1 MTRSVWRIWAAAIV
15 GAVVLIRSLP
25 SMAQDEP
32 APLPGFRELEAAGA
46 TIGEIR
52 IVARDIFD
60 PADPKE
66 DKLLF
71 RWANALHIQTRP
83 GVIERELLFRTGD
96 SLSARL
102 IEETER
108 NLASLRILYSV
119 RIRPIAWRDGVVD
132 IEVETRDTWSLDVGA
147 SAGRSGGSNSSG
159 LHLRD
164 YNLLGTGIS
173 VNLGRSRNVDRS
185 STEFQFSN
193 EHLFGST
200 IALRYSHATSSD
212 GRSDAATLLRPFD
225 ALDSRRAAGITAS
238 RDTRID
244 SVYDGGVIASQY
256 RRRQTQLDA
265 FAGIS
270 TGLVDGWVRRSSLGL
285 SVQDDRFAP
294 EPGLAAPPTLPPD
307 QKLVGPYL
315 RFEWIEDRFEKE
327 QNRNLMGRP
336 EYFALGLASTV
347 QLGYALTGLGST
359 RNAWVYSASVSRG
372 VMPEEGRTLLASARI
387 AGQFADGV
395 VSRQRVGAQVQYY
408 RPQSPRWL
416 FYAGGSADLLTRPD
430 PGETLLLGG
439 DNGLR
444 GYPLRYQ
451 SGSRRALV
459 TIEERFYTDIYL
471 WQLFRIGGAAFLD
484 TGRAWAGTSAT
495 TASGR
500 WLSNMG
506 IGLRM
511 VSTRAAF
518 GNVVHI
524 DIASPLNAAAGV
536 KKLQVL
542 VKTRTSF

>member
-1 MTRSVWRIWAAAIV
+1 MTRSVRRIWAAGIV
-15 GAVVLIRSLP
+15 GAMVLISSLRVV
-25 SMAQDEP
+25 AQDEP
-32 APLPGFRELEAAGA
+32 PPLPGFRELEAAGA

-52 IVARDIFD
+52 IVARNIFD
-60 PADPKE
+60 PEDPKE

-71 RWANALHIQTRP
+71 RWVNALHIQTRP
-83 GVIERELLFRTGD
+83 GVIERELLFRSGD
-96 SLSARL
+96 RLSARL

-108 NLASLRILYSV
+108 NLAGLRVLYSV
-119 RIRPIAWRDGVVD
+119 HIRPIAWRDGVVD

-159 LHLRD
+159 VHLRD

-173 VNLGRSRNVDRS
+173 VNVGRSRNVDRS
-185 STEFQFSN
+185 STEFQFAN
-193 EHLFGST
+193 EHLFGSAT
-200 IALRYSHATSSD
+200 ALRYSHATSSD

-225 ALDSRRAAGITAS
+225 SLDSRRAAGITAS

-244 SVYDGGVIASQY
+244 AVYDGGVIASQY
-256 RRRQTQLDA
+256 RRRQTQADA

-270 TGLVDGWVRRSSLGL
+270 TGLVDGWVRRTSLGL
-285 SVQDDRFAP
+285 SFQDDRFAP
-294 EPGLAAPPTLPPD
+294 EPGLVAPTTLPPD
-307 QKLVGPYL
+307 QKLVGPFL

-359 RNAWVYSASVSRG
+359 RNTWMYSASVSRG
-372 VMPEEGRTLLASARI
+372 FMPEEGRTLLASARI
-387 AGQFADGV
+387 TGQFADGV
-395 VSRQRVGAQVQYY
+395 VSRQRVGTQVQYF

-430 PGETLLLGG
+430 PGDTLLLGG

-451 SGSRRALV
+451 TGSRRALV
-459 TIEERFYTDIYL
+459 TVEERFYTDIYL

-484 TGRAWAGTSAT
+484 TGRAWGGTGASAE
-495 TASGR
+495 SGR
-500 WLSNMG
+500 WLSNIG

-536 KKLQVL
+536 KKLQIL
-542 VKTRTSF
+542 AKTRTSF